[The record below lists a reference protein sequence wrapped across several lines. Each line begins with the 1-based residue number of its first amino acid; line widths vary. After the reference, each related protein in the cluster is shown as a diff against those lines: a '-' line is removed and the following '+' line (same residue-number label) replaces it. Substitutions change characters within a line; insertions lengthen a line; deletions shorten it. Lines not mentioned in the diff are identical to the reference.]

1 MMAYWYFIISKDDD
15 LRQDAIMTQVFTYVN
30 GLMMRRS
37 SDRHRT
43 NRLKIVTYNVLPMS
57 PQTGV
62 SFFVLD
68 YDSII
73 SSDIYVPF

>member
-1 MMAYWYFIISKDDD
+1 MMAYQYFFISQDDD
-15 LRQDAIMTQVFTYVN
+15 LRQDAIMMQVFTYVN

-37 SDRHRT
+37 SDHHRT

-62 SFFVLD
+62 SVFVLK
-68 YDSII
+68 
-73 SSDIYVPF
+73 